1 MDTIGSN
8 EALDAITDRGD
19 SPREPRTVASRT
31 CCNQSQGLL
40 RYILLP
46 FAALLAACSPYAES
60 GLTKQEIQDIT
71 SLVVKQTTNH
81 VVGLQRESSGDVTV
95 LTAPLAEAAKRV
107 GTTFIVRNQQG
118 RWAVVS
124 QKEERLDE

>member
-1 MDTIGSN
+1 MDTMRPN
-8 EALDAITDRGD
+8 HALDASTDRRD

-31 CCNQSQGLL
+31 CCTQRQGSL

-60 GLTKQEIQDIT
+60 GLTKPEIQDIT

-95 LTAPLAEAAKRV
+95 LTAPLGEGAKKV
-107 GTTFIVRNQQG
+107 GTTFTVSSQQG
-118 RWAVVS
+118 RWTVVS
-124 QKEERLDE
+124 QKEE